1 MVNAVCQQ
9 ENMQP
14 NFNSNVVNAVCQQLL
29 KALKVQQASSSIGDQ
44 ANNSFAGNTF
54 VGSSFKAL
62 SNSVMLKS
70 IS

>member
-1 MVNAVCQQ
+1 
-9 ENMQP
+9 
-14 NFNSNVVNAVCQQLL
+14 VVNAVCQQLL